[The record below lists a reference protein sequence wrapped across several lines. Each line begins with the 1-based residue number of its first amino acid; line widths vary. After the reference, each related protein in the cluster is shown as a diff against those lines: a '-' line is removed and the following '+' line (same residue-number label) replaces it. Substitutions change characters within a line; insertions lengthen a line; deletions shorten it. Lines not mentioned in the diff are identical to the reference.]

1 MEQQRDYTN
10 TNTFEAFFKKRNSV
24 KLINL
29 IPDSW
34 SFNFFF
40 YIKIVILVMI
50 LANQFW
56 SFRKKYGPRMT
67 DHNAAKLLAHAP
79 WRRWYR
85 LRLQYWSD

>member
-10 TNTFEAFFKKRNSV
+10 TNTFEAFFKKRNSI

-40 YIKIVILVMI
+40 LHKDCYFSNDFGKSVLII
-50 LANQFW
+50 
-56 SFRKKYGPRMT
+56 
-67 DHNAAKLLAHAP
+67 
-79 WRRWYR
+79 
-85 LRLQYWSD
+85 